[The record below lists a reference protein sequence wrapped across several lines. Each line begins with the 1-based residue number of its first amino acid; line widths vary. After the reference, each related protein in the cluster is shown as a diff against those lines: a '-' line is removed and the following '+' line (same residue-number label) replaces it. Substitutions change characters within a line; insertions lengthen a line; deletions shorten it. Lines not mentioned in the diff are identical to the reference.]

1 MGCQQEAGLAGTITG
16 KSCHHI
22 GTTGKDFTE
31 TNLGTQIGEEFL
43 KIGSERRLTRL
54 RHAWIPLGIDTGDAD
69 QLPEQRDWGDLLH
82 QALLVA

>member
-1 MGCQQEAGLAGTITG
+1 MGCKQEAGLAGAIAG
-16 KSCHHI
+16 ELGHYI
-22 GTTGKDFTE
+22 GTTGKDFIE

-43 KIGSERRLTRL
+43 KISSEWRLTRL